1 VYISIK
7 TKNPM
12 KKGNLKMI
20 LRNKQIFGITM
31 MVVLVLG
38 VGSITSS
45 HAETATG
52 EELKKNPIAAKILE
66 NIKKIE
72 KKREQEKLNQ
82 SNKLK
87 SHELRQIELQ
97 RLETDTKPYSPSE
110 SFKRF
115 LSRINGTDTTKQVF
129 WDQFNFMIQ
138 KAEEAKIAKTN
149 VLKNGG
155 TNEQAMKAFAD
166 KAKIKRLMLISFNQD
181 AHIKAGI
188 ADEKIQKMFD
198 KYGKLPR
205 YD

>member
-1 VYISIK
+1 
-7 TKNPM
+7 
-12 KKGNLKMI
+12 MI
-20 LRNKQIFGITM
+20 LHNKKIVGIA
-31 MVVLVLG
+31 MVAVLVLG

-45 HAETATG
+45 YAESATA
-52 EELKKNPIAAKILE
+52 EDLKRNPIAAKILE

-97 RLETDTKPYSPSE
+97 RLETDTKPYSPPE

-129 WDQFNFMIQ
+129 WDQFDFMMQ
-138 KAEEAKIAKTN
+138 KAEEAKVAKTN
-149 VLKNGG
+149 VLENGG
-155 TNEQAMKAFAD
+155 THEQAMKVFAD
-166 KAKIKRLMLISFNQD
+166 KAKIKRLMLISFNKD

-188 ADEKIQKMFD
+188 SDAKIQDLFD

>member
-1 VYISIK
+1 
-7 TKNPM
+7 
-12 KKGNLKMI
+12 MI
-20 LRNKQIFGITM
+20 LHNKKIFGITM
-31 MVVLVLG
+31 IVVLVLG

-52 EELKKNPIAAKILE
+52 KNLKKNPIAAKILE

-72 KKREQEKLNQ
+72 KKLEQEKLNQ

-97 RLETDTKPYSPSE
+97 RLETDTKPYSPPE

-115 LSRINGTDTTKQVF
+115 LSRVNGTDTTKQVF

-138 KAEEAKIAKTN
+138 KAEEAKMAKTN

-166 KAKIKRLMLISFNQD
+166 KAKIKRLMLISFNKD

-188 ADEKIQKMFD
+188 ADAKIQEMFD